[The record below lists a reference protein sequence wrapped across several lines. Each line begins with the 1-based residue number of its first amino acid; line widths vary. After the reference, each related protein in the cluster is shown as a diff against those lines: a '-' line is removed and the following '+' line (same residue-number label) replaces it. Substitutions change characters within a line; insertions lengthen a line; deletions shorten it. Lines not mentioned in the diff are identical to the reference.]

1 MDVDDGANDKG
12 TDADDSSGTQG
23 QDSSGNRGKEK
34 GEGSGQKKLQSGGPK
49 QNNGASKE
57 LVAGTAAGHSVVD
70 DGVFTVGQQDVN
82 SVIADEVSLVFRQ
95 GSMTG
100 NVAVQGGV
108 LSNEFNSEQQ
118 QQPNPASEV
127 NSVLGQRSSTQM
139 SVDGR
144 KRTEEGSQSGYSTG
158 QNNPGH
164 DLIVSKLHDS
174 VLNGNDSEVLRLEA
188 KSHSGNSTKN
198 FNQELATE
206 AHALSF
212 NNAIVAPN
220 AGHKGQ
226 VGGVLGKTQEELQ
239 ELAMPMITPV
249 KRSKRSEGSVDED
262 SSARAQR
269 LKAKRNLDAPG
280 MLKVKSFLSFP
291 NAKIKSTITSP
302 GIDCG
307 RAIDIEA
314 GIDRIKEIEHNRLLE
329 APIVGQANEIPISD
343 EDEILSDLG
352 TDFGLDYNAINY
364 LTGDIAEVLVG
375 KDGSPATDFKPTP
388 KTKKIGSSRQRK
400 AKNKS
405 KNNKKMA
412 FKMKEIFWN
421 SNGLRGQTEV
431 LI

>member
-1 MDVDDGANDKG
+1 MSDLRPNLIDTMVIGDRLYSLPIQVEGKEENVEPGAQMDADDGANDKG
-12 TDADDSSGTQG
+12 TDVDDSSGTQG

-82 SVIADEVSLVFRQ
+82 SVIADEVSLVIRQ
-95 GSMTG
+95 ESMTG

-118 QQPNPASEV
+118 QPNPASEV
-127 NSVLGQRSSTQM
+127 NSVLRQRSSTKM

-188 KSHSGNSTKN
+188 NSHS
-198 FNQELATE
+198 
-206 AHALSF
+206 
-212 NNAIVAPN
+212 
-220 AGHKGQ
+220 GHKGQ
-226 VGGVLGKTQEELQ
+226 VGGVLGRTQELQ
-239 ELAMPMITPV
+239 ELAMRMITPV
-249 KRSKRSEGSVDED
+249 KRSKRREGSVDED
-262 SSARAQR
+262 SSARVQC
-269 LKAKRNLDAPG
+269 LKAKRNLDALG
-280 MLKVKSFLSFP
+280 MMEVKSFLSFP
-291 NAKIKSTITSP
+291 NAKIKSTITSL

-314 GIDRIKEIEHNRLLE
+314 GIDRIK
-329 APIVGQANEIPISD
+329 
-343 EDEILSDLG
+343 
-352 TDFGLDYNAINY
+352 
-364 LTGDIAEVLVG
+364 
-375 KDGSPATDFKPTP
+375 
-388 KTKKIGSSRQRK
+388 
-400 AKNKS
+400 
-405 KNNKKMA
+405 
-412 FKMKEIFWN
+412 
-421 SNGLRGQTEV
+421 
-431 LI
+431 